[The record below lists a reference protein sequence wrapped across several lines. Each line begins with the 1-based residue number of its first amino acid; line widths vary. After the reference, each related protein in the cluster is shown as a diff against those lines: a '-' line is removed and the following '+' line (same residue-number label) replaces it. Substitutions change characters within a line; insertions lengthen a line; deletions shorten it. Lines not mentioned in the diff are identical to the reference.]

1 MSIEGDFEQ
10 LLLEIN
16 RLTLESEQAS
26 LQIPQ
31 LDLNLAYVD
40 YLGEIGDPAA
50 IALIVELIKIY
61 TVIEY
66 DYESTGYTP
75 LDWDTLFSITDNS
88 DGNGQ
93 LEISQFS
100 LA

>member
-1 MSIEGDFEQ
+1 MDF
-10 LLLEIN
+10 
-16 RLTLESEQAS
+16 
-26 LQIPQ
+26 
-31 LDLNLAYVD
+31 NLAYVD
-40 YLGEIGDPAA
+40 NLGVIEDPVA
-50 IALIVELIKIY
+50 IALIVELIKTY

-75 LDWDTLFSITDNS
+75 LDWDTLFSITENS
-88 DGNGQ
+88 AGEGF